1 MAILAGTRLSR
12 GYALSTGNM
21 NATHVIILDR
31 PAVFSNLLA
40 EVDPRRGTRAHLP
53 ELVEAI
59 EALVCDLARAALKYK
74 QLIRL
79 LLLTRGEARRRGLLR
94 PEQERHDWIP
104 HVLIARRR
112 AGDLSHG
119 DNLARLSEEIA
130 QMRERRPR
138 DDAAWLCDTDFHCWL
153 ELWCRPVAMG
163 PLPHAL
169 PPTHESLIPAPP
181 AAGMPP
187 ATDTGSCGT
196 AQPRRQEFLDCL
208 SDRMRK
214 HLREL

>member
-1 MAILAGTRLSR
+1 
-12 GYALSTGNM
+12 M

-187 ATDTGSCGT
+187 ATDTGRHRPTQTPGVLGCHT
-196 AQPRRQEFLDCL
+196 
-208 SDRMRK
+208 
-214 HLREL
+214 LRVCICVTENLADV